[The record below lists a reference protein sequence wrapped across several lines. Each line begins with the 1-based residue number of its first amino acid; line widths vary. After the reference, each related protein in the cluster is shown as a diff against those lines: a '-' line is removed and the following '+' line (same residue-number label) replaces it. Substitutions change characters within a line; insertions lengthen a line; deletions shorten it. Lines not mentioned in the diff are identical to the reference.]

1 MCIRDSYKSDNKSFT
16 YLWDNYFVFDHTFA
30 QKHRVGVM
38 AGSSAQWNNYDY
50 LNAQKN
56 IFMFDNI
63 HEMDNGEKMYSIG
76 GSQSDWAL
84 LSLMARLNYSYED
97 KYLLTATVRRDGSS
111 RFGKNNRWGT
121 FPSVSLAW
129 RISQEE
135 WFPKDNSP
143 VNDLK
148 LRIGYGVTGNQE
160 IGNYGFVASYNTGVY
175 PFGNNNSTALV
186 STTLSNPNIHW
197 EEVRQTNFGV
207 DMSLFNSRV
216 NLSLDAYIKKTA
228 DMLVKASIPITSG
241 FEDTTETFTLSL
253 IHI

>member
-1 MCIRDSYKSDNKSFT
+1 
-16 YLWDNYFVFDHTFA
+16 
-30 QKHRVGVM
+30 M

-63 HEMDNGEKMYSIG
+63 HEMDNGEKMYSLG

-129 RISQEE
+129 RVSQED
-135 WFPKDNSP
+135 WFPKDNFLM
-143 VNDLK
+143 NDLK
-148 LRIGYGVTGNQE
+148 LRVGYGVTGNQE

-175 PFGNNNSTALV
+175 PF
-186 STTLSNPNIHW
+186 
-197 EEVRQTNFGV
+197 
-207 DMSLFNSRV
+207 
-216 NLSLDAYIKKTA
+216 
-228 DMLVKASIPITSG
+228 
-241 FEDTTETFTLSL
+241 
-253 IHI
+253 

>member
-1 MCIRDSYKSDNKSFT
+1 
-16 YLWDNYFVFDHTFA
+16 
-30 QKHRVGVM
+30 M

-160 IGNYGFVASYNTGVY
+160 IGNYGSLSFRQQQLHRFGIYH
-175 PFGNNNSTALV
+175 PFQSEYSLGRGT
-186 STTLSNPNIHW
+186 PNQLRCGYESVQFTCQPFAGCLH
-197 EEVRQTNFGV
+197 Q
-207 DMSLFNSRV
+207 
-216 NLSLDAYIKKTA
+216 
-228 DMLVKASIPITSG
+228 
-241 FEDTTETFTLSL
+241 EDGRHVGESFHPYHLRF
-253 IHI
+253 

>member
-1 MCIRDSYKSDNKSFT
+1 
-16 YLWDNYFVFDHTFA
+16 
-30 QKHRVGVM
+30 
-38 AGSSAQWNNYDY
+38 
-50 LNAQKN
+50 
-56 IFMFDNI
+56 MFDNI

-148 LRIGYGVTGNQE
+148 LRIGYGVTGNHSCSTGRKNLPSHLHDVFGRKYGRIQN
-160 IGNYGFVASYNTGVY
+160 NYPTG
-175 PFGNNNSTALV
+175 
-186 STTLSNPNIHW
+186 
-197 EEVRQTNFGV
+197 R
-207 DMSLFNSRV
+207 
-216 NLSLDAYIKKTA
+216 
-228 DMLVKASIPITSG
+228 
-241 FEDTTETFTLSL
+241 
-253 IHI
+253 